1 MGRPPK
7 PFRLHVVADAIRQPG
22 HAGRLRCADRARREG
37 VVAAHRPQ
45 GRAAR
50 RELDPAVTGGPAVTT
65 FGPQAAARRRL
76 DRRPR
81 LGAVWTGCPAP
92 WLWLRAG
99 GPDRTADTSR

>member
-76 DRRPR
+76 DWMPSPLALAPCWWSRPHSGHVTVT
-81 LGAVWTGCPAP
+81 LM
-92 WLWLRAG
+92 
-99 GPDRTADTSR
+99 